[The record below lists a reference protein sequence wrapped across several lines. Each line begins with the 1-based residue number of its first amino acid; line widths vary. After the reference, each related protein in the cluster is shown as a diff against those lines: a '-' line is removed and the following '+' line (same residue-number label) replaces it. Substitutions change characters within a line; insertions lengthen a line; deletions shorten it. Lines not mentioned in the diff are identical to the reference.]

1 MESFF
6 NNYDYESNE
15 QRVSEER
22 DKETVHRTFCLKRFL
37 NASAVAQKLY
47 YYRLLV
53 KQKVVE
59 SSRQLGFI
67 QLRQL

>member
-6 NNYDYESNE
+6 SNCDNESNE

-22 DKETVHRTFCLKRFL
+22 DKETVYGTFCLQRFR
-37 NASAVAQKLY
+37 NESAVVQKLY

-59 SSRQLGFI
+59 SLCQLGFI
-67 QLRQL
+67 QIRQL